1 VDTQG
6 LVIKAK
12 VHPADLHDKE
22 GAKLLLAPLAGP
34 LPRMVKVWADSS
46 YQGVQKWLE
55 GNLGVR
61 PRGSKTLVDRTTL
74 GMGA

>member
-12 VHPADLHDKE
+12 VQPADLHDKE
-22 GAKLLLAPLAGP
+22 GAKLLLAPLAGS
-34 LPRMVKVWADSS
+34 LPRMVKVWADSA
-46 YQGVQKWLE
+46 YLAEMAE
-55 GNLGVR
+55 GNLGVG
-61 PRGSKTLVDRTTL
+61 PGGSKTLVDRTRL

>member
-46 YQGVQKWLE
+46 
-55 GNLGVR
+55 
-61 PRGSKTLVDRTTL
+61 
-74 GMGA
+74 

>member
-1 VDTQG
+1 MDTQG

-22 GAKLLLAPLAGP
+22 GAKLLLAPLAGQ
-34 LPRMVKVWADSS
+34 LPRMAKVWADSA
-46 YQGVQKWLE
+46 YPGLNKWLQDA
-55 GNLGVR
+55 LGWDLEVV
-61 PRGSKTLVDRTTL
+61 KLVDGTAL